1 MATFRY
7 TMAGGAAGGGG
18 TATIDAPDRAGAIR
32 TLRSRG
38 VTPVKIEALAENG
51 AVIAAPAEGQ
61 AVAATPRAS
70 GGRMAL
76 ADLAMLI
83 RELATA
89 ISAGLPMVQAL
100 RTIARSGRKPKQKA
114 ILDRVIAR
122 IEEGKS
128 LADACAAEGRS
139 FNDLTINLMRAGDA
153 SGKLDTVL
161 MQAAD
166 LLDRD
171 LKLRR
176 SVLAAT
182 LYPMIL
188 AGLISIAVLVIVTV
202 IVPKV
207 VKNLGGQSLASLPWP
222 TRVVQGVA
230 EFFGTYWW
238 AIIPAA
244 IAAGYGAAWLYR
256 QPTFRMKF
264 DRTLLKAPLIGRVM
278 RDVAVARFT
287 RTLGTLTSA
296 GIPAVMAL
304 RITKGTLGNKAM
316 ESVIDR
322 VCEQVSSGQTL
333 AEPMEKSGYFPPML
347 VQIVNLGERSGRL
360 DQLLNQ
366 AAGAFED
373 RTEMS
378 VKLFM
383 TALPPLLVVV
393 LAGVVGFVVM
403 AILLPLLQMQESL
416 G

>member
-1 MATFRY
+1 MPTFRY
-7 TMAGGAAGGGG
+7 KPAGAGAA
-18 TATIDAPDRAGAIR
+18 ATIDAPDRGAAIR
-32 TLRSRG
+32 SLRSRG
-38 VTPVKIEALAENG
+38 VTPVSIEAVAGLEGPVLIEAKTP
-51 AVIAAPAEGQ
+51 APTSSSSAG
-61 AVAATPRAS
+61 S
-70 GGRMAL
+70 GGRLPL
-76 ADLAMLI
+76 ADLAMLV

-100 RTIARSGRKPKQKA
+100 RTIARQGRKPKQKA
-114 ILDRVIAR
+114 LLERVIAR

-188 AGLISIAVLVIVTV
+188 AGLISCAVIVIVTV

-207 VKNLGGQSLASLPWP
+207 VKNIGQSAMGSLPWP

-230 EFFGTYWW
+230 DFFGGYWW
-238 AIIPAA
+238 LILPAVFGV
-244 IAAGYGAAWLYR
+244 IYGIGWLLR
-256 QPTFRMKF
+256 QPAVRLEF
-264 DRTLLKAPLIGRVM
+264 DRLLLRTPLLGRVM

-287 RTLGTLTSA
+287 RTLGTLVSA
-296 GIPAVMAL
+296 GIPAVGAL
-304 RITKGTLGNKAM
+304 RVTKGTLGNKAM
-316 ESVIDR
+316 EIVIEE
-322 VCEQVSSGQTL
+322 VCNKVASGQTI
-333 AEPMEKSGYFPPML
+333 AEPMERSGYFPPML

-373 RTEMS
+373 RTETS

-383 TALPPLLVVV
+383 TALPPMLVVM

-403 AILLPLLQMQESL
+403 AILLPLLQMQEKI